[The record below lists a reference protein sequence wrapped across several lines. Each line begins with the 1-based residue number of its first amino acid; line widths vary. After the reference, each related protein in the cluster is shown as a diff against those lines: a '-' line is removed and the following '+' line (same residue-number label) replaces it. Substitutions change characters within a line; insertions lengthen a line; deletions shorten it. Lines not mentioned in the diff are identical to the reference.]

1 MTAVVDGV
9 DTIAA
14 PATPPGRGGIGIIR
28 VSGPG
33 ALAIAEA
40 VAGRRPA
47 PRHATATAFR
57 AADGSALDHG
67 ILLYFPGPASFTG
80 EDVVE
85 FQGHGGPVV
94 MDRLLARTLELGAR
108 LAEPGEFS
116 QRAYL
121 NGRMDLAQA
130 EAVADL
136 IDSGSEAAARAAVH
150 SLEGVLSRRVEALA
164 EGLLDLRA
172 RVEALLDFPDD
183 EIAAELSTAA
193 TELEERRGELR
204 TLLHE
209 GGRGRRLAEG
219 ATVVLAGP
227 PNAGK
232 SSLMNALARRDSAI
246 VTDLPGTTRDLLRE
260 RLVIGGIPV
269 ELVDTAGLHAGGDA
283 IEQEGMRRAREAL
296 AAADLVLWLRND
308 ADPEAPEGPEEPPGA
323 PLVVL
328 HTQADRSGQEAGEQ
342 ADGSVVLS
350 AVTGAG
356 LDALETVIV
365 RHLGGE
371 APPEGGFTARRRH
384 LEALESALA
393 ALNAAPDPAEGELE
407 LVAAELSRA
416 HAALGRITGK
426 VGSEDLLGRIFST
439 FCIGK

>member
-1 MTAVVDGV
+1 MTRAVDGV

-28 VSGPG
+28 VSGPR
-33 ALAIAEA
+33 AAAIAEA
-40 VAGRRPA
+40 MAGRLPA
-47 PRHATATAFR
+47 PRHAATTDFR
-57 AADGSALDHG
+57 AADGTALDYG
-67 ILLYFPGPASFTG
+67 ILLYFPAPASFTG

-94 MDRLLARTLELGAR
+94 LDRLLARTLELGAR

-150 SLEGVLSRRVEALA
+150 SLEGVLSRRVDALG

-183 EIAAELSTAA
+183 EVAAELAA
-193 TELEERRGELR
+193 AAGELNRRRDELR
-204 TLLHE
+204 TLLQE
-209 GGRGRRLAEG
+209 GSRGRRLAEG

-308 ADPEAPEGPEEPPGA
+308 ADPVAPAGPEESPAA
-323 PLVVL
+323 PVVCL
-328 HTQADRSGQEAGEQ
+328 HTQADRSGREAGEQ
-342 ADGSVVLS
+342 ADGSVILS
-350 AVTGAG
+350 ALTGVG
-356 LDALETVIV
+356 LDDLEAVIS
-365 RHLGGE
+365 RHLGG
-371 APPEGGFTARRRH
+371 AAAPEGGFTARRRH
-384 LEALESALA
+384 LEALEDALA
-393 ALNAAPDPAEGELE
+393 ALDAAPDPAEGALE
-407 LVAAELSRA
+407 LVAAELARA
-416 HAALGRITGK
+416 HAALGRITGAT
-426 VGSEDLLGRIFST
+426 GSEDLLGRIFST

>member
-1 MTAVVDGV
+1 MTAAVDGV

-14 PATPPGRGGIGIIR
+14 PATPPGRGGIGIVR
-28 VSGPG
+28 VSGPR
-33 ALAIAEA
+33 AAAIAEA
-40 VAGRRPA
+40 VAGRCPA

-57 AADGSALDHG
+57 AADDTALDYG
-67 ILLYFPGPASFTG
+67 ILLYFPAPGSFTG
-80 EDVVE
+80 EAVVE
-85 FQGHGGPVV
+85 FHGHGGPVV
-94 MDRLLARTLELGAR
+94 LDRLLARTLELGAR
-108 LAEPGEFS
+108 MAEPGEFT

-150 SLEGVLSRRVEALA
+150 SLEGVLSRRVESLA

-172 RVEALLDFPDD
+172 RTEALLDFPDD
-183 EIAAELSTAA
+183 EIGAELATVAA
-193 TELEERRGELR
+193 QLDHQRTELR
-204 TLLHE
+204 TLLRE
-209 GGRGRRLAEG
+209 GTRGRRLAEG

-232 SSLMNALARRDSAI
+232 SSLMNALARRESAI

-308 ADPEAPEGPEEPPGA
+308 ADPAAPAGPEEA
-323 PLVVL
+323 PVAPVVCL
-328 HTQADRSGQEAGEQ
+328 HTQADRSGRDTGEQ

-356 LDALETVIV
+356 LDGLEAVIL
-365 RHLGGE
+365 RHLGGG
-371 APPEGGFTARRRH
+371 AAPEGGFTARRRH
-384 LEALESALA
+384 LEALEA
-393 ALNAAPDPAEGELE
+393 ALRALETAPDPAEGELE
-407 LVAAELSRA
+407 LVAAELARA
-416 HAALGRITGK
+416 HTALGRITGA

>member
-1 MTAVVDGV
+1 MTRAVDGV

-33 ALAIAEA
+33 AAGIAEA
-40 VAGRRPA
+40 MAGGLPPA
-47 PRHATATAFR
+47 RHATTTAFR
-57 AADGSALDHG
+57 GADGSALDYG
-67 ILLYFPGPASFTG
+67 ILLYFAAPASFTG

-94 MDRLLARTLELGAR
+94 LDRLLARTQELGAR

-136 IDSGSEAAARAAVH
+136 IESGSEAAARAAVH
-150 SLEGVLSRRVEALA
+150 SLEGLLSRRVEALA

-183 EIAAELSTAA
+183 EIAAELETVAA
-193 TELEERRGELR
+193 ELR
-204 TLLHE
+204 QRRRELGDLLRE
-209 GGRGRRLAEG
+209 GDRGRRLTEG

-232 SSLMNALARRDSAI
+232 SSLMNALARRESAI
-246 VTDLPGTTRDLLRE
+246 VTELPGTTRDLLRE
-260 RLVIGGIPV
+260 RLVIAGIPV

-283 IEQEGMRRAREAL
+283 IEREGMRRAREAL
-296 AAADLVLWLRND
+296 VAADLVLWLHND
-308 ADPEAPEGPEEPPGA
+308 ADPDAPRAPREPPG
-323 PLVVL
+323 PPVVVL
-328 HTQADRSGQEAGEQ
+328 HTQVDRSGREAGER
-342 ADGSVVLS
+342 ADGSLAVS
-350 AVTGAG
+350 ALTGTG
-356 LDALETVIV
+356 LDELEAMLA
-365 RHLGGE
+365 RRLGGD
-371 APPEGGFTARRRH
+371 AAPEGGFTARRRH
-384 LEALESALA
+384 LEALEAAATALE
-393 ALNAAPDPAEGELE
+393 AAPDPAEGELE
-407 LVAAELSRA
+407 LVAAELARA
-416 HAALGRITGK
+416 HSALGRITGSA
-426 VGSEDLLGRIFST
+426 GSEELLGRIFST

>member
-33 ALAIAEA
+33 ASAIAEA

-47 PRHATATAFR
+47 PRHATTTTFR

-85 FQGHGGPVV
+85 LQGHGGPVV

-136 IDSGSEAAARAAVH
+136 IDAGSEAAARAAVH
-150 SLEGVLSRRVEALA
+150 SLEGALSRRARALA

-183 EIAAELSTAA
+183 EIAAELATVAA
-193 TELEERRGELR
+193 ELGQRRDEVADLQR
-204 TLLHE
+204 E
-209 GGRGRRLAEG
+209 GVRGRRLTEG

-260 RLVIGGIPV
+260 RLAIGGIPV

-296 AAADLVLWLRND
+296 AAADLVLWLRST
-308 ADPEAPEGPEEPPGA
+308 ADPGA
-323 PLVVL
+323 PAVPDELRDAPVVTVQ
-328 HTQADRSGQEAGEQ
+328 TQADRAGGSTGERP
-342 ADGSVVLS
+342 DGSVACS
-350 AVTGAG
+350 AVTGDG
-356 LDALETVIV
+356 LAALEAVIT
-365 RHLGGE
+365 RLLGGE
-371 APPEGGFTARRRH
+371 AAPEGGFTARRRH
-384 LEALESALA
+384 LEALEAAAAALA
-393 ALNAAPDPAEGELE
+393 AAPDPAEGELE
-407 LVAAELSRA
+407 LVAAELARA
-416 HAALGRITGK
+416 HAALGRITGAT
-426 VGSEDLLGRIFST
+426 GTEDLLGRIFST